1 MSLLLSPLLA
11 LALAVSA
18 PARAGTL
25 PAPDLRGGAAAPA
38 AAAAPDARDA
48 AQRGL
53 DFLASAT
60 VAWQQQQKCYGCHVQ
75 AHALEAMSV
84 GVANQYKV
92 RDPQL
97 RQVIA
102 GLTSIDG
109 GTRTRG
115 GLRYAHG
122 GTLVAP
128 SQGFGGA
135 AIARYDGLVDGAL
148 TDDLLQVARALE
160 AYQQQDGLL
169 KDPGN
174 WVNEPVGMSGAE
186 QLTYQG
192 IATWR
197 QAYERTADDRWMAA
211 AGQAEDALRGVVAA
225 YTGQEPTQRI
235 NYGLLGLVHAGATP
249 SEAAVAG
256 ALATLQGRQND
267 DGGWGQH
274 AGAGSDALATGQT
287 LYTLRKLG
295 LTEGDAHVA
304 RGMAWLVARQ
314 NDDGGWSH
322 EGEAKAEA
330 MWAVLGLVSTDVMSL
345 AFGGVEDGQHVS
357 GTVMLT
363 GRAAHND
370 EGEVRRV
377 ELRVDDRVVATGEG
391 AALQTALDAAT
402 LETGRHVLELRA
414 TDDKG
419 RTARRRIE
427 VYAGDVFLARVS
439 TRWDDGGTTLSARD
453 IAPAGRPHTVRLT
466 LKRDEGG
473 EPGATLQTFEEPG
486 RQGPV
491 QFWWDGSDA
500 TGGTVHGVRVHAVF
514 EVLEGGAVVQ
524 TESTPF
530 VHADPAWR
538 QERFAGVQG
547 RIDLGGEE
555 DAVNTLVE
563 LVDGAGRV
571 VGSAMTTDQGQYRF
585 DDLDAGKYKV
595 RVRKK
600 GWEDK
605 EAEVEAAPA
614 AAAAEANVSLD

>member
-1 MSLLLSPLLA
+1 MSVFLSPLLA
-11 LALAVSA
+11 LVIAVSP

-25 PAPDLRGGAAAPA
+25 PAPDLPGGAAAPA
-38 AAAAPDARDA
+38 SSAPDARDA

-53 DFLASAT
+53 DFLATAT
-60 VAWQQQQKCYGCHVQ
+60 VTWQAQQKCYGCHVQ
-75 AHALEAMSV
+75 AHALEALSV
-84 GVANQYKV
+84 GKANQYRV
-92 RDPQL
+92 QDPQL
-97 RQVIA
+97 QQVIA

-109 GTRTRG
+109 GTRTPG

-128 SQGFGGA
+128 SKGFGGA

-148 TDDLLQVARALE
+148 TDDLLQVAQALE
-160 AYQQQDGLL
+160 AFQEPSGLL
-169 KDPGN
+169 RDPGG
-174 WVNEPVGMSGAE
+174 WTNEPVGMSGPE
-186 QLTYQG
+186 QLTYQA

-211 AGQAEDALRGVVAA
+211 AGQAEDQLRGVVAA
-225 YTGQEPTQRI
+225 FTGQEPTQRI

-249 SEAAVAG
+249 SETAVAQ
-256 ALATLQGRQND
+256 ALVTLQGRQND
-267 DGGWGQH
+267 DGGWGQQ
-274 AGAGSDALATGQT
+274 AGSGSDALATGQT

-295 LTEGDAHVA
+295 LTEADAHVA
-304 RGMAWLVARQ
+304 KGMGWLVSRQ

-322 EGEAKAEA
+322 QGEAKAEA
-330 MWAVLGLVSTDVMSL
+330 MWAVLGLVSTDVMTV

-357 GTVMLT
+357 GEVRLT

-370 EGEVRRV
+370 EGKVKRV
-377 ELRVDDRVVATGEG
+377 ELRVDDRVVATEKG
-391 AALQTALDAAT
+391 ASLTAAIDGASLG
-402 LETGRHVLELRA
+402 TGRHVLELRA

-453 IAPAGRPHTVRLT
+453 IAPQGRPHRVRLT
-466 LKRDEGG
+466 LKKDAAGKPG
-473 EPGATLQTFEEPG
+473 ETLKTFEEPG

-491 QFWWDGSDA
+491 QFWWDGSDEA
-500 TGGTVHGVRVHAVF
+500 GGTVHGVRVHALF
-514 EVLEGGAVVQ
+514 EVVEGGEVVQ
-524 TESTPF
+524 TETTAF

-547 RIDLGGEE
+547 RIDLGGEG

-563 LVDGAGRV
+563 LLDGAGNV
-571 VGSAMTTDQGQYRF
+571 VSSALTTDQGQYRF
-585 DDLDAGKYKV
+585 DDIDAGKYKV

-600 GWEDK
+600 GWADK

-614 AAAAEANVSLD
+614 ASAAEADISLD

>member
-1 MSLLLSPLLA
+1 MSTLLSPLLA
-11 LALAVSA
+11 LALAISM

-25 PAPDLRGGAAAPA
+25 PEPDLRGGAAASM
-38 AAAAPDARDA
+38 APDARDA

-53 DFLASAT
+53 DFLATAT
-60 VAWQQQQKCYGCHVQ
+60 VAWQQQQRCYGCHVQ
-75 AHALEAMSV
+75 AHALEAMAV
-84 GVANQYKV
+84 GKANQYRV
-92 RDPQL
+92 DDPQL
-97 RQVIA
+97 REVIA

-109 GTRTRG
+109 GTRTPG

-128 SQGFGGA
+128 SKGFGGA

-160 AYQQQDGLL
+160 AYQEPSGVLR
-169 KDPGN
+169 DPGG
-174 WVNEPVGMSGAE
+174 WTNEPVGMSGPE
-186 QLTYQG
+186 QLTYQA

-197 QAYERTADDRWMAA
+197 QAFERTADDRWMAA
-211 AGQAEDALRGVVAA
+211 AGQAEDQLRGVVGAF
-225 YTGQEPTQRI
+225 TGQEPTQRI

-249 SEAAVAG
+249 SEAAVAT
-256 ALATLQGRQND
+256 ALQALQGRQND

-287 LYTLRKLG
+287 LYTLRRLG
-295 LTEGDAHVA
+295 LTEADTHVA
-304 RGMAWLVARQ
+304 KGMGWLVARQ

-330 MWAVLGLVSTDVMSL
+330 MWAVLGLVSTDVMTLSF
-345 AFGGVEDGQHVS
+345 AGVEDGQHVS
-357 GTVMLT
+357 GEIRLG

-370 EGEVRRV
+370 DGTVRRL
-377 ELRVDDRVVATGEG
+377 ELRVDDRVVATQPGASLT
-391 AALQTALDAAT
+391 AALDGAGLG
-402 LETGRHVLELRA
+402 TGRHVLELRA
-414 TDDKG
+414 TDDRG

-453 IAPAGRPHTVRLT
+453 IAPEGRPHRVRLT
-466 LKRDEGG
+466 LSRDDAGV
-473 EPGATLQTFEEPG
+473 PGAALRTFEEPG

-500 TGGTVHGVRVHAVF
+500 AGGTVHGVRVHAVF
-514 EVLEGGAVVQ
+514 DVLEGDRVVQ
-524 TESTPF
+524 SETTTF

-538 QERFAGVQG
+538 QARFAGVQG

-563 LVDGAGRV
+563 LLDGAGNV
-571 VGSAMTTDQGQYRF
+571 VGSALTTDQGQYRF
-585 DDLDAGKYKV
+585 DDVDAGKYKV
-595 RVRKK
+595 RVRKQ
-600 GWEDK
+600 GWADK

-614 AAAAEANVSLD
+614 AAVQETNVSLD